1 MSKWLKPVLKA
12 GAVIGL
18 GYGANKLREGVIS
31 QVAQD
36 VDQDQRSVKSPSVK
50 DLTGA
55 FSYPHGI
62 TTDALG
68 FVSYMPYEH
77 TIAQAGLE
85 GAKAAVMSQYNGQPD
100 SQGGPLQINLH
111 MPEDLT
117 DEIEA
122 NWSAEEDAITKLAK
136 AGTAGFSEAAVVG
149 GSKLVEALGGEDAKK
164 GMERRIGVVSRPF
177 EEQFFGGTD
186 FRTFEF
192 THKLIA
198 FNREETI
205 TINKIIKMLR
215 YYSSPG
221 LVAGDM
227 MFSYPATWRI
237 RFYNAVDGNPKESQW
252 LPTLHRCVL
261 TKVGVKHFNSGTP
274 SYHTNYAPT
283 DIEISLS
290 FMETKY
296 VTRESIMKEN
306 QPKWGGGYGDTGTSG
321 GILVT

>member
-1 MSKWLKPVLKA
+1 MSWLKPVLKV
-12 GAVIGL
+12 GAAVGVAF
-18 GYGANKLREGVIS
+18 GANKFREGLVS
-31 QVAQD
+31 QLVQD

-55 FSYPHGI
+55 FSYPDGI
-62 TTDALG
+62 TKDVLG

-77 TIAQAGLE
+77 TIAQAGLQ
-85 GAKAAVMSQYNGQPD
+85 GAKTAVMNQLSGEPRG
-100 SQGGPLQINLH
+100 QGGPLQINLH
-111 MPEDLT
+111 MPEDLS
-117 DEIEA
+117 DNIEA
-122 NWSAEEDAITKLAK
+122 KWSAEEDAISKLTK
-136 AGTAGFSEAAVVG
+136 AGTAGFDAAAIVG
-149 GSKLVEALGGEDAKK
+149 GGKIIKALGGEDATK

-186 FRTFEF
+186 FRTFDF

-198 FNREETI
+198 FNKEETV

-237 RFYNAVDGNPKESQW
+237 RFYNADPNNDLSPKESQW

-261 TKVGVKHFNSGTP
+261 TKVEVKHFNSCTP
-274 SYHTNYAPT
+274 SYHTNLAPT

-296 VTRESIMKEN
+296 VTRESIVKEN
-306 QPKWGGGYGDTGTSG
+306 QPKWGGGSG
-321 GILVT
+321 GDLVI